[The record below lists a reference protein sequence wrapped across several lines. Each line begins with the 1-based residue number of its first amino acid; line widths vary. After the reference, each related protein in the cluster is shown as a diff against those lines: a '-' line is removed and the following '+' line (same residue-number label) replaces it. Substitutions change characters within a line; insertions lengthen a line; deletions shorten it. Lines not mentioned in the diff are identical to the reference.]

1 MASKDTIAKAFVLL
15 SSNWPNHPFTETTMA
30 TYQRLLADIPD
41 AVAEAAVLDC
51 IASCKFF
58 PTVAEI
64 RESAANIV
72 TDAANAT
79 NEYDAWG
86 EVKRAVS
93 HSHWQWSDPMIG
105 QAMQRVGGMNAFRMS
120 DVSDEPSWRA
130 RFTEC
135 YRMLR
140 ARARRQ
146 ATMLPQ
152 VREVTER
159 LALERGARV
168 PQLEEGR

>member
-15 SSNWPNHPFTETTMA
+15 SGNWPNHPFTEVTMA

-41 AVAEAAVLDC
+41 ALAETAVLDC

-64 RESAANIV
+64 RDAAANIV
-72 TDAANAT
+72 TDAANAA

-93 HSHWQWSDPMIG
+93 RSHWQWSDPMIG
-105 QAMQRVGGMNAFRMS
+105 EAMQRVGGMDAFRMS

-130 RFTEC
+130 RFVEC
-135 YRMLR
+135 YRTLR
-140 ARARRQ
+140 QREQRQ

-152 VREVTER
+152 VRELAER
-159 LALERGARV
+159 MALDRGARAA
-168 PQLEEGR
+168 QLEGER

>member
-1 MASKDTIAKAFVLL
+1 ML
-15 SSNWPNHPFTETTMA
+15 N
-30 TYQRLLADIPD
+30 
-41 AVAEAAVLDC
+41 C
-51 IASCKFF
+51 IAIGFSHGGRD
-58 PTVAEI
+58 TRI
-64 RESAANIV
+64 GGNIV

-130 RFTEC
+130 RFAEC
-135 YRMLR
+135 YRLLR
-140 ARARRQ
+140 QRERRQ